1 MDDQIDTSDFA
12 VELQRL
18 RDAIPVAVSQGAATT
33 TISIEV
39 LTRLLKRY
47 DTPHEGSTELTALC
61 ITQEDV
67 EHLLHAHTE
76 LTRVA
81 QSPRRIRHPLAKQL
95 TRILAPALA
104 NMSGRKPA
112 G

>member
-1 MDDQIDTSDFA
+1 MDNQNDTADFG

-18 RDAIPVAVSQGAATT
+18 REVTTHAAENA
-33 TISIEV
+33 TISIEL
-39 LTRLLKRY
+39 LTRLLKMH
-47 DTPHEGSTELTALC
+47 DSLHEASSPPAALC
-61 ITQEDV
+61 ISQEDV
-67 EHLLHAHTE
+67 EHLLHARTE

-95 TRILAPALA
+95 TRILAPAIA

>member
-47 DTPHEGSTELTALC
+47 DTPHELSL
-61 ITQEDV
+61 I
-67 EHLLHAHTE
+67 H
-76 LTRVA
+76 
-81 QSPRRIRHPLAKQL
+81 I
-95 TRILAPALA
+95 
-104 NMSGRKPA
+104 
-112 G
+112 